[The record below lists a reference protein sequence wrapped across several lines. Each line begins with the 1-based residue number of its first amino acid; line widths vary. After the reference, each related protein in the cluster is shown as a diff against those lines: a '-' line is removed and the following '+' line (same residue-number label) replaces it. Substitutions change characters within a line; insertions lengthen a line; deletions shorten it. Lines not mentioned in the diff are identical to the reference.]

1 MKYNTKIAT
10 TLLNKGFN
18 LDCSEN
24 FLISEI
30 FKIVCEDFET
40 KTQRAFI
47 MNDPDF
53 ISDVLDELA

>member
-1 MKYNTKIAT
+1 MNYNKKIAT
-10 TLLNKGFN
+10 TLFNKGFN

-30 FKIVCEDFET
+30 FKIVCEDFEN
-40 KTQRAFI
+40 KTQRSFI

-53 ISDVLDELA
+53 IADVLDELA